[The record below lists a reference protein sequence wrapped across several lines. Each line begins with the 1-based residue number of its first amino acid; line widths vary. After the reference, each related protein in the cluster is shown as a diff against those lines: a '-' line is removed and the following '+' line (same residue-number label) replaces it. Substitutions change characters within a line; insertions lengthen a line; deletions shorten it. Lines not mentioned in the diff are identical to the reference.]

1 MAPMNDLAALSYAL
15 TATAAAAEARGSL
28 DRALPAMVPL
38 AFVGLMFAG
47 RELLLLALDQETNNA
62 RRHSHPG

>member
-1 MAPMNDLAALSYAL
+1 MNELAVLGAAL
-15 TATAAAAEARGSL
+15 TTTAAAAEARGSL

-47 RELLLLALDQETNNA
+47 RELLLLALDQEMNNA